1 MNETHHPQRKKL
13 CETLRTARWEAC
25 KKSRESHDFLKG
37 RPQCVL
43 SLRLAVETA
52 STLTVM
58 VKRVTRLDAHQRE
71 VQLLAGVLKI

>member
-1 MNETHHPQRKKL
+1 MRHITRNERSYAKRFEPHDGKL
-13 CETLRTARWEAC
+13 AKVKRIARY
-25 KKSRESHDFLKG
+25 LKG

-71 VQLLAGVLKI
+71 VQLLAGY